1 MVLTGVFLWW
11 PRGSGGGVVTVRGA
25 PAQRVFWRDL
35 HAVVGAFTA
44 VFILFLAVTGM
55 PWSMFW
61 GDRVQGWVAMQE
73 FGRPAPPAEV
83 TPAFLLGVPR
93 GTSDGHDHGHKAVR
107 SELPWAV
114 QEAAKPQSIGAH
126 GASLGIDDAVT
137 RFMALGVRRPF
148 AVQSPEGPRGAWAA
162 TYTPD
167 QVENVRLVYLDQ
179 HSGAVLGDA
188 GYADFGAAA
197 KAIEWGIAVHQ
208 GQQYGPVNRYLM
220 LAACLAILAL
230 AFSSLKMWWKRR
242 PKGRLGIP
250 PEPEHKSAVLAVFA
264 VTALVGV
271 IYPLTGLSLVA
282 ALCFDW
288 IARRVQWRRLR
299 N

>member
-1 MVLTGVFLWW
+1 
-11 PRGSGGGVVTVRGA
+11 
-25 PAQRVFWRDL
+25 
-35 HAVVGAFTA
+35 
-44 VFILFLAVTGM
+44 
-55 PWSMFW
+55 
-61 GDRVQGWVAMQE
+61 
-73 FGRPAPPAEV
+73 
-83 TPAFLLGVPR
+83 
-93 GTSDGHDHGHKAVR
+93 
-107 SELPWAV
+107 
-114 QEAAKPQSIGAH
+114 
-126 GASLGIDDAVT
+126 
-137 RFMALGVRRPF
+137 
-148 AVQSPEGPRGAWAA
+148 
-162 TYTPD
+162 
-167 QVENVRLVYLDQ
+167 
-179 HSGAVLGDA
+179 
-188 GYADFGAAA
+188 
-197 KAIEWGIAVHQ
+197 
-208 GQQYGPVNRYLM
+208 M